1 MNKFSRITGS
11 IAFWARVI
19 AFLGTIPIMVFQK
32 RIMESAYPD
41 TPNATVFLFDEVFI
55 RFIFLLIVALFLY
68 KKNTNNKTRAIISLY
83 FYLFVTIL
91 FSNPIATGISIF
103 LSSRKGPEYLAA
115 KSVILSASQS
125 ILYIF
130 TLASNVCF
138 YLSTGSLI
146 ASNDDGN
153 QNIKIESDISEKSR
167 TKLVLYSG
175 FLGIFGIDR

>member
-1 MNKFSRITGS
+1 
-11 IAFWARVI
+11 
-19 AFLGTIPIMVFQK
+19 
-32 RIMESAYPD
+32 MESAYPD
-41 TPNATVFLFDEVFI
+41 TPNVAVFLFDEVFI

-68 KKNTNNKTRAIISLY
+68 KKNTNNL
-83 FYLFVTIL
+83 IL

-115 KSVILSASQS
+115 KSVIHSASQS

-175 FLGIFGIDR
+175 FLGIF